1 MRLLVVGADIVALG
15 FADAAA
21 TVNERLVEAGE
32 PVADDIAETMRGL
45 FSQQFT
51 SRTGKTYNSISAV
64 RSERDD
70 AIFEVG
76 PETFYARFANDG
88 TARQPP
94 RPFVEPA
101 GDLHADDWFRA
112 AQDVAA
118 DI

>member
-21 TVNERLVEAGE
+21 TVNERLVEAGK
-32 PVADDIAETMRGL
+32 PVADQIAQTQRQM

-51 SRTGKTYNSISAV
+51 SRSGDTYDSISAV

-76 PETFYARFANDG
+76 PETFYSRFLNDG

-101 GDLHADDWFRA
+101 GELHADDWFRA

-118 DI
+118 DV

>member
-1 MRLLVVGADIVALG
+1 MRLTVIGADIVAAG
-15 FADAAA
+15 FAEAAA
-21 TVNERLVEAGE
+21 TVNERLVEAGK
-32 PVADDIAETMRGL
+32 PVADSIAETQREL
-45 FSQQFT
+45 FAQQFT
-51 SRTGKTYNSISAV
+51 SRSGATYDSISAEL
-64 RSERDD
+64 SERDD
-70 AIFEVG
+70 AIYEVG

-101 GDLHADDWFRA
+101 GDLHADDWFAA